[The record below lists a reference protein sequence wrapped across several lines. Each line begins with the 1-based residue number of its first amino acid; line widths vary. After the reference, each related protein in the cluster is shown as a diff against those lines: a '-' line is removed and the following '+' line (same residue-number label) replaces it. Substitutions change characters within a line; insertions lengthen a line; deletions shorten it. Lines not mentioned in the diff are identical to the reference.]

1 MPNSFRLRLIPLI
14 SMLVLCVLGII
25 LGQWQT
31 RRAVEKE
38 EAGKIL
44 FQRAQNPAL
53 TAADLHAA
61 VENIAFRRVRLRGE
75 FVREWPLYLDNRPMH
90 GIAGFYVLMPF
101 KIQGSDQHAL
111 VVRGWQPRNPGSRT
125 QMPLLKTPEGIVEL
139 EGVIRLSVE
148 KVMQLGASEAY
159 KSGVILQNLDIQ
171 DGARQMG
178 LKMYDFVVDQT
189 TNTPDGMLREWSLPS
204 VGSDKNRAYAFQWY
218 ALSLMAV
225 IFFVV
230 TGFRRGKSK

>member
-1 MPNSFRLRLIPLI
+1 MPNTFRLRLVPLI
-14 SMLVLCVLGII
+14 STLVLCILGVS

-38 EAGKIL
+38 DAANAL
-44 FQRAQNPAL
+44 SQRVQEVPL
-53 TAADLHAA
+53 IAADLNQVVA
-61 VENIAFRRVRLRGE
+61 NIVFRRVKITGE
-75 FVREWPLYLDNRPMH
+75 FVQEWPLYLDNRPMR

-101 KIQGSDQHAL
+101 RVQGSDQHVL
-111 VVRGWQPRNPGSRT
+111 VVRGWQPRNPVSRT
-125 QMPLLKTPEGIVEL
+125 QMPLLKTPLGTIQL
-139 EGVIRLSVE
+139 EGVIRPGME
-148 KVMQLGASEAY
+148 KVMQLGVSEAY
-159 KSGVILQNLDIQ
+159 KPGAILQNLDFR

-178 LKMYDFVVDQT
+178 LKMFDFVLNQT
-189 TNTPDGMLREWSLPS
+189 TDTADGLLRDWTSPL